1 MQMYV
6 NYYDREIKTDT
17 QKPTIGLILCEE
29 KNEAQVSY
37 MLPKGNTQ
45 IFASQY
51 KLVLPTEEELKNI
64 LMLSYQRSLP
74 GK

>member
-1 MQMYV
+1 MLNTMTAKL
-6 NYYDREIKTDT
+6 RLARK
-17 QKPTIGLILCEE
+17 KPTIGLILCEE

-51 KLVLPTEEELKNI
+51 K
-64 LMLSYQRSLP
+64 
-74 GK
+74 